1 MRKSIAN
8 LRIKVLYSGM
18 GESRMRGMN
27 RMRKVILM
35 LDSSR
40 AADRGVI
47 RGILDYSHL
56 RGNWSFY
63 RYSPLFRTP
72 PFSTGQSDSVLDRL
86 KKLDADGIIGYLPAE
101 PNFLQAIISTGFPTV
116 VIPIAEPIK
125 GVVNILQDEA
135 VGAAGAYHFLERGFG
150 HFAYCGACD
159 YWSDVRRDG
168 FVGTVER
175 TGFGVSVFDGTER
188 STRHL
193 TEQERLGQWLKRLP
207 KPAALMASNDERSAE
222 IVEACHLNG
231 FKIPD
236 QVAILGVDNDEM
248 ICQLSSPPLSSIELN
263 SEKVGYEAAEALDC
277 MISRKA
283 LSRDAIYFRPAGI
296 VTRQSTDI
304 LAIEDAEVARAVR
317 FIRNNARRDIHVS
330 DVLAH
335 STLSL
340 RALQQRFCKVLG
352 RGINQEIRKTRIRQ
366 FADTLLKTNHT
377 VQKIAYD
384 LAFEDINHMSRL
396 FRREM
401 GMTPIEYRERFGPK

>member
-1 MRKSIAN
+1 
-8 LRIKVLYSGM
+8 
-18 GESRMRGMN
+18 
-27 RMRKVILM
+27 MRKVILM

-101 PNFLQAIISTGFPTV
+101 SNFLQVIVSTGFPTV
-116 VIPIAEPIK
+116 VIPIVEPIE

-135 VGAAGAYHFLERGFG
+135 VGAAGAHHFLERGFV

-159 YWSDVRRDG
+159 YWSDVRRNG
-168 FVGTVER
+168 FVGAIEKA
-175 TGFGVSVFDGTER
+175 GFSVHVYPGAGGPHTHDN
-188 STRHL
+188 
-193 TEQERLGQWLKRLP
+193 EQERLGHWLKRLP

-222 IVEACHLNG
+222 LVEACHLKG
-231 FKIPD
+231 LKIPD
-236 QVAILGVDNDEM
+236 QAAILGVDNDEM

-277 MISRKA
+277 LIAQRK
-283 LSRDAIYFRPAGI
+283 LSRDAIYFRPAGV

-304 LAIEDAEVARAVR
+304 LAIEDAEVALAVR
-317 FIRNNARRDIHVS
+317 FIRNNACRDIHVG
-330 DVLAH
+330 DVLAN

-340 RALQQRFCKVLG
+340 RALQQRFCTVLG

-366 FADTLLKTNHT
+366 FAEMLLKTNHT

-384 LAFEDINHMSRL
+384 MAFEDINHMSRL

-401 GMTPIEYRERFGPK
+401 GMTPIEYRNRFGPK